1 MLVIPWIHYGG
12 GGGGFL
18 DFDVDFGGLD
28 EDAASIGG
36 EEQEVQDFYHGRLS
50 KSYEVVLSAYG

>member
-18 DFDVDFGGLD
+18 DFDIDFGGLD
-28 EDAASIGG
+28 KDTASIGG
-36 EEQEVQDFYHGRLS
+36 EEGGGNVD
-50 KSYEVVLSAYG
+50 AA